1 MFILISA
8 IRSIEL
14 LNEIRDQRTQYRS
27 RFPGIFG
34 GKPLGSTG
42 SSRRSAQATEN
53 AESHEA
59 AEIVHDT
66 QSGSIPQ
73 HENILLVT
81 VGDNDFTLGEAK
93 KLDSKLRQIDKYHSV
108 ILDLSRMNITD
119 PNAVSQFV
127 KTIEWLADQDEL
139 VVGICGIPNSLIESD
154 SAETLKAIINQEW
167 YQKSIFACESVDD
180 AIKNLEHRA

>member
-1 MFILISA
+1 MFILIA
-8 IRSIEL
+8 P
-14 LNEIRDQRTQYRS
+14 IRDLLTARAQHNTEMAT
-27 RFPGIFG
+27 RFPGLAGLWG
-34 GKPLGSTG
+34 GSSKG
-42 SSRRSAQATEN
+42 SSRRGAQAIEN
-53 AESHEA
+53 TKPHEA

-73 HENILLVT
+73 HESILLVT
-81 VGDNDFTLGEAK
+81 VGDKDFTLSEAK
-93 KLDSKLRQIDKYHSV
+93 KLDSKLRQTDKKYHSV

-127 KTIEWLADQDEL
+127 KTIERLADQDEL
-139 VVGICGIPNSLIESD
+139 VIGICGIPNSLIESD

-180 AIKNLEHRA
+180 AIKSLEHRA